1 MGLELFEYRIIT
13 KDGFVITLQ
22 RIVDPTRLQKFELP
36 AAQKRLRRVA
46 RQQSVR
52 IPSPA
57 HVSQPERPQDV
68 GLGPHRNDALRRA
81 VYGRRDSPLHGEA
94 ESDAD
99 RTFPGNSPDSHAA
112 VERVRD
118 GLRGQDLGVRA
129 SGAGDFWRFAVELQ
143 GLYSFHQAAA
153 QLALRLVFRN
163 QLVHAGHDG
172 SAQNHSH
179 HAGVW
184 VSELRDVQLP
194 VRLDRLSLGQEP
206 ETVPFHFLA
215 GVRFGETDE
224 VVAQQAPRT
233 GFPNGQVIAEKRAGV
248 VLEEDAPAVPGD
260 RGARQ
265 TGGRQPFRATS
276 GTQGARNARPFQL
289 H

>member
-22 RIVDPTRLQKFELP
+22 RIVDPTVPTSGPPVLLLHGLLQSSGSFVTSGYKSLSYLL
-36 AAQKRLRRVA
+36 LRNGYDVWLGNNRCGF
-46 RQQSVR
+46 
-52 IPSPA
+52 
-57 HVSQPERPQDV
+57 HPQHTS
-68 GLGPHRNDALRRA
+68 LGPNDPKMWDWDLTEMTRYD
-81 VYGRRDSPLHGEA
+81 VP
-94 ESDAD
+94 
-99 RTFPGNSPDSHAA
+99 HAA

-118 GLRGQDLGVRA
+118 RLRGQDLGVRA